1 MPFTN
6 PQQKSDKP
14 REIFPRI
21 DSARAWEM
29 MILMMMGT
37 DRVSGRGPI
46 FNLGVGYRFQHPR
59 PQKIIFRRKEGIT
72 TVCLR
77 EAGSMCWKADVYF
90 FGFGEDAVPG

>member
-6 PQQKSDKP
+6 PQQKSDESG
-14 REIFPRI
+14 EIFPRT

-46 FNLGVGYRFQHPR
+46 FNLGYGYRFQHPR
-59 PQKIIFRRKEGIT
+59 PQQSFSEG
-72 TVCLR
+72 R
-77 EAGSMCWKADVYF
+77 YN
-90 FGFGEDAVPG
+90 AVTQGGRVHVVES